1 MFQEYLIAVSLS
13 FMAMFPIINPVGHAP
28 MFYGMTIDDSPG
40 FRRRQAFKSSLYVFI
55 ILFVSLVLG
64 NNILRF
70 FSITIDDLRI
80 AGGLLVAH
88 SAWNMLNNK
97 ERVTPAEGEAAMDKD
112 DISLTPMATPILAG
126 PGAMSLAIGLLS
138 YGRSWIQYGG
148 YITGCFLIAA
158 LTWVCLRYSDSLVKV
173 ITVNAMGA
181 INRILGFL
189 ILAIGVDLMVTGIKN
204 SFFPPG

>member
-1 MFQEYLIAVSLS
+1 MHEFLVAVGVA

-28 MFYGMTIDDSPG
+28 MFYGMTIGDSPK
-40 FRRRQAFKSSLYVFI
+40 FRRRQALKSSFYVFL
-55 ILFVSLVLG
+55 ILLVSLVLG

-88 SAWNMLNNK
+88 SAWNMLNNTS
-97 ERVTPAEGEAAMDKD
+97 RVTPAEGEAAMDKD

-126 PGAMSLAIGLLS
+126 PGAMSLAIGILS
-138 YGRSWIQYGG
+138 YGHSLPQYGG
-148 YITGCFLIAA
+148 YITGFFLIAL
-158 LTWVCLRYSDSLVKV
+158 LTWMCLRYSDLLVKV
-173 ITVNAMGA
+173 VSVNAMGA
-181 INRILGFL
+181 INRILGLL

-204 SFFPPG
+204 IFFPHT